1 MAQLRIFWTATAI
14 KQRNQVFEYWNDRNK
29 STQYSKKLRIEIN
42 HRLSLLIRHPKLGR
56 EADFKNTRVLS
67 MGYYSI
73 FYKPNKEQIII
84 TAFWDNRQDPE
95 KLLQLLQ

>member
-1 MAQLRIFWTATAI
+1 MAQIRIFWTATAI
-14 KQRNQVFEYWNDRNK
+14 KQRNQVLKYWNDRNK

-42 HRLSLLIRHPKLGR
+42 KRISLLKTHPELGR
-56 EADFKNTRVLS
+56 EADFKNTRTLS
-67 MGYYSI
+67 LGFYNI
-73 FYKPNKEQIII
+73 FYQFLDNRIII